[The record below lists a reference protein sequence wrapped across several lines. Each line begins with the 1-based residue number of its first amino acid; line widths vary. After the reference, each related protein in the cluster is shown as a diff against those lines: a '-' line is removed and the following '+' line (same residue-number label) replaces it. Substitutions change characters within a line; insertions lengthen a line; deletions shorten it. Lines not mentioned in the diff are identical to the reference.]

1 MMIRG
6 YFTLLLMLA
15 CSFTTYGQEILTTK
29 SGQKIL
35 LNSDGSWGMTARDAI
50 LDGDGNISIAKAT
63 GVEVFEL
70 PQAPSTLT
78 KSQERE
84 KAALLQQ
91 LQERE
96 ATYTVV
102 MHYSK
107 QNIEQLESLANQPD
121 AETVTAELAAA
132 KKEYKLTK
140 TQSAKTSNYIAELN
154 KLPAM
159 SQSKISKKLS
169 KIAAEVQEEY
179 DLQTTGAGVVAS
191 QERSIEAKQY
201 ATTFD
206 MAADLTDKTRYPCE
220 ITFDGKDPVTRKKK
234 KETGTGRL
242 FTYTQPKLKPYFK
255 SDDFMKCDSRL
266 TKVGKN
272 YYLTLEFRLRSKDA
286 TKNYG
291 KLNTDGEVRIEFID
305 GTFILGK
312 NIVAD
317 SGEIEPYS
325 GNTLYTAIYLIS
337 KASINDLEK
346 KLVDN
351 VGVMWSS
358 GFEQYDIYNVDY
370 LQHQVKCLKND

>member
-1 MMIRG
+1 M
-6 YFTLLLMLA
+6 YSHA
-15 CSFTTYGQEILTTK
+15 YK
-29 SGQKIL
+29 
-35 LNSDGSWGMTARDAI
+35 I

-220 ITFDGKDPVTRKKK
+220 ITFDGKDPVTRK
-234 KETGTGRL
+234 R
-242 FTYTQPKLKPYFK
+242 
-255 SDDFMKCDSRL
+255 
-266 TKVGKN
+266 
-272 YYLTLEFRLRSKDA
+272 
-286 TKNYG
+286 
-291 KLNTDGEVRIEFID
+291 
-305 GTFILGK
+305 
-312 NIVAD
+312 
-317 SGEIEPYS
+317 
-325 GNTLYTAIYLIS
+325 
-337 KASINDLEK
+337 
-346 KLVDN
+346 
-351 VGVMWSS
+351 W
-358 GFEQYDIYNVDY
+358 
-370 LQHQVKCLKND
+370 